1 MARRHEFTEDLYRVL
16 GVARDADLAEIRR
29 VGRQRQRAAHP
40 DLGGS
45 ADEFVRVRI
54 AVEVLSDEGMR
65 AEHDAWLAAREGKQ
79 RRGPRIRRRAA
90 PRTTPAAREPQA
102 PPAPAPAPTE
112 STPPERIPT
121 PDTDVRKMAWFR
133 TSWPATPTLWPARTP
148 KLPELRPGELAAVIA
163 YVVVLLGAT
172 LALALPMSPARL
184 TAPDLLN
191 EQPGPLAWPVPV
203 VYCLLGMTWL
213 VLRLR
218 VRRPGLARI
227 LLLTLLPLPIVSSLV
242 VCSIA
247 LVSLIT
253 TLGHTD
259 SATLFQQA
267 LQGLSYTGTAA
278 TMLIAYVTLKH
289 RAKLAERERL
299 LVKLA
304 EEALPGDS
312 SLTRV
317 WGQPAQTVL
326 SGVGLYPGVNPMR
339 AIIAQREVGKA
350 LEQLARMPGIR
361 IIHGLD
367 APGRASGSVPHAVI
381 AGRRIAL
388 IDAQLVA
395 PGHYGIDRK
404 GRMTR
409 DGEVFQTTATEFPHA
424 VERYYELFGEGVQL
438 RGWITFLAER
448 EGELAVDNSLTWE
461 RVRLATCHSV
471 LREVGDWLAAEGEQV
486 DRLLVRDLLRHR
498 L

>member
-54 AVEVLSDEGMR
+54 AVEVLTDEGMR
-65 AEHDAWLAAREGKQ
+65 AEHDAWLAAREGNQ
-79 RRGPRIRRRAA
+79 RRGPRIRRQPV
-90 PRTTPAAREPQA
+90 PRTTPAMREREA
-102 PPAPAPAPTE
+102 TPAPAPAPTE
-112 STPPERIPT
+112 SKPPERIPT

-133 TSWPATPTLWPARTP
+133 TAWPATPTLWPARTA

-163 YVVVLLGAT
+163 HVVVLLGAT

-184 TAPDLLN
+184 TAPDLIN
-191 EQPGPLAWPVPV
+191 KQPGSLVWPVPV
-203 VYCLLGMTWL
+203 AYCLLGVTWL
-213 VLRLR
+213 TLRLR
-218 VRRPGLARI
+218 VRRPGLAWT
-227 LLLTLLPLPIVSSLV
+227 LLLTLMPLAIVSALV
-242 VCSIA
+242 VCAIG
-247 LVSLIT
+247 LVSLIA

-259 SATLFQQA
+259 SVTLF
-267 LQGLSYTGTAA
+267 LQSLCYAA
-278 TMLIAYVTLKH
+278 TAVTMFIASVKLKH

-304 EEALPGDS
+304 EEALPGES

-317 WGQPAQTVL
+317 WGQPGQTVL
-326 SGVGLYPGVNPMR
+326 GGVGLYPGVNPMR
-339 AIIAQREVGKA
+339 AILAQREVGRA
-350 LEQLARMPGIR
+350 LEQLARMPGVR
-361 IIHGLD
+361 IVHGLD

-395 PGHYGIDRK
+395 PGRYAIDRK

-409 DGEVFQTTATEFPHA
+409 DGVVFPTTATEFPHA
-424 VERYYELFGEGVQL
+424 VERYHELFGEGVQL
-438 RGWITFLAER
+438 RGWITVLAER
-448 EGELAVDNSLTWE
+448 EGEITVDNALTWE
-461 RVRLATCHSV
+461 RVRLATCQSM